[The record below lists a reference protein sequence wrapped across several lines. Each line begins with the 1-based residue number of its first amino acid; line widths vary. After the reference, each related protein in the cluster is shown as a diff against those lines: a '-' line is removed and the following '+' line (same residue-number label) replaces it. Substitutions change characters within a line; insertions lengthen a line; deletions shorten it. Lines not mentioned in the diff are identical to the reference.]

1 MYKWGSQL
9 TWTDDIGSLRF
20 QNGGDI
26 VYSSRDEHGRILV
39 IDDGDYRFLNFDS
52 PFEQSCMS
60 VRQPHRLVHPYTQ
73 LMVLVL
79 SYIEPKHI
87 TLFGLGGGSLL
98 RTLHHV
104 LPSCVFSA
112 VELRQKVV
120 DIAKDFFF
128 LPGGHRVKITV
139 NDALKEIPKIESN
152 TSDIIFSDMYDAYQI
167 NSAQTQ
173 KEFFLNC
180 SRLLTSEGW
189 LVINFYSRP
198 KKRIEFFE
206 LLGKIFPTV
215 IWSASEENSILLA
228 SNSKPEQLQKN
239 TNRIE
244 AIETVLNQGLSQL
257 MPRLKP
263 VNFQFP

>member
-1 MYKWGSQL
+1 M
-9 TWTDDIGSLRF
+9 TWTDDVSSLRF
-20 QNGGDI
+20 QDDGDI

-39 IDDGDYRFLNFDS
+39 IDDGDHRFLNFDS

-60 VRQPHRLVHPYTQ
+60 VHQPHRLVHPYTQ

-120 DIAKDFFF
+120 DIAEDFFF
-128 LPGGHRVKITV
+128 LPGGHRIKITV
-139 NDALKEIPKIESN
+139 NDALKEIPGIESN

-167 NSAQTQ
+167 IPAQTQ
-173 KEFFLNC
+173 KDFFVNC

-189 LVINFYSRP
+189 LVVNFYRP
-198 KKRIEFFE
+198 PKNRLEFFE
-206 LLGKIFPTV
+206 QLGQIFPTV
-215 IWSASEENSILLA
+215 IWSAGEENSILLA
-228 SNSKPEQLQKN
+228 SNNKPEQLQQN
-239 TNRIE
+239 INRIE
-244 AIETVLNQGLSQL
+244 AIETVLHQRLSHL

-263 VNFQFP
+263 VNF